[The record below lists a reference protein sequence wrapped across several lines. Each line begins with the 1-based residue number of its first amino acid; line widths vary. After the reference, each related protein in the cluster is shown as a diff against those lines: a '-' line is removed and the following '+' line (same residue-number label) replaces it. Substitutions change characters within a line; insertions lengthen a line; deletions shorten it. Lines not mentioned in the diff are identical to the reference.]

1 LVHVLCIL
9 THFGMTIAAAIGY
22 IYNHDQDRVTGLSD
36 WSYLTTANVKPCHFA
51 LSGGLKH
58 RATADMTARTLLVAC
73 LGVVSSVLITPSH
86 PTQPCINS
94 DYTPPS
100 SFAFSQ
106 GTIGLG
112 LNVILFAL
120 LLATEINNITLT
132 EGEQYWRRQVV
143 TLFGCVLNLLLAGA
157 GVGLALTLGTKEAGS
172 RLLIAPLIWASIQA
186 YV

>member
-100 SFAFSQ
+100 SFALSQ